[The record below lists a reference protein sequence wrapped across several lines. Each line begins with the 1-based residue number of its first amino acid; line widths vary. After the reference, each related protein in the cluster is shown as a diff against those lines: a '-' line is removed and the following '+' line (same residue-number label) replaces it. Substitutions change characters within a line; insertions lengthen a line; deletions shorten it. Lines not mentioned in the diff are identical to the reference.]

1 MSTPKQSCH
10 RTINELKTKSLHK
23 LDEIDINKLLFEK
36 NEAMKD
42 LEFLENDDNDNSE
55 NEQFE
60 IKKYKIHEQKD
71 LNHNNENII
80 IVSDRSCQGF
90 DSILEKNLVHLES
103 IIKKSN
109 TVKKKK
115 LH

>member
-1 MSTPKQSCH
+1 MSTLKQSCH

-42 LEFLENDDNDNSE
+42 LEFLENDDNDNSV

-60 IKKYKIHEQKD
+60 IKKYKILKEKEF
-71 LNHNNENII
+71 NHDNENII

-90 DSILEKNLVHLES
+90 DSILEKNLVNLES

-109 TVKKKK
+109 TVNKKKF
-115 LH
+115 H

>member
-42 LEFLENDDNDNSE
+42 LEFL
-55 NEQFE
+55 
-60 IKKYKIHEQKD
+60 
-71 LNHNNENII
+71 
-80 IVSDRSCQGF
+80 
-90 DSILEKNLVHLES
+90 
-103 IIKKSN
+103 
-109 TVKKKK
+109 
-115 LH
+115 